1 MQCIIEYIL
10 CNCNIDVGK
19 NMFFTKSWVPN
30 RMMFLDIRKTNIY
43 YSYTVCLYKYV
54 WFVLCILLQVDLGSE
69 MGNGQS
75 QISSLDIFNKIAI
88 S

>member
-1 MQCIIEYIL
+1 MLGKKMVFHQELGTRQDDVPWCSQNKYIL
-10 CNCNIDVGK
+10 F
-19 NMFFTKSWVPN
+19 M
-30 RMMFLDIRKTNIY
+30 Y
-43 YSYTVCLYKYV
+43 VCLYTYV
-54 WFVLCILLQVDLGSE
+54 CFVLCIVLQFDLGSE